1 MGHLKPRTELA
12 THEVVNQAPPLEDV
26 NCYET
31 DIALKE
37 AVSRNGAAWMDAEL
51 GRLGARVGSA
61 EVQDWAARANAS
73 PPVLKA
79 FDRYGRRIDEADF
92 HPDYHR
98 LMALGLESGVSAVAW
113 TAEQSGH
120 VAHSALMYVLSQAD
134 QGVCCPFSM
143 TYACIPTLRHQ
154 PDLAAEWEPR
164 VTAAAYD
171 PRCIPA
177 DEKRGVTL
185 GMAMTEKQG
194 GSDVRANTTRAV
206 PIGVA
211 GEYEL
216 VGHKWFCS
224 APMSDGFLTLA
235 KTEGGLSCFFVPK
248 WRPDGT
254 RNTVQ
259 VVRLKD
265 KLGDRSNASS
275 EIEYHNAW
283 ARMVGEEGRGVR
295 TIIEMVQGTR
305 LDCMV
310 GSTAIMRAALSHA
323 LWHAEHRRA
332 FGPRLVEHPAM
343 AQVLADLALEQ
354 EAALAMSFRVARAFD
369 DAPRSEHAA
378 AIARILTPIAKYWIC
393 KRTPSLVYEA
403 MECLGGAGYVE
414 ESPVPRYFRQ
424 SPLNSIW
431 EGSGNVIALDTLR
444 AIQREP
450 GVLEAL
456 FAELDEARGADRYLD
471 GLIHTVTTLNVRE
484 ALDDTTARHFVELLA
499 LAFQGAVLVREAP
512 PMVAEGFAATR
523 LRSER
528 GFTWGAFAPGL
539 ELDARGLIER
549 ASPLS
554 A

>member
-12 THEVVNQAPPLEDV
+12 THEVINQAPPLEDV

-51 GRLGARVGSA
+51 SGLGERVGSA
-61 EVQDWAARANAS
+61 EVQEWAARANAS

-79 FDRYGRRIDEADF
+79 FDRYGQRVDEAEF

-98 LMALGLESGVSAVAW
+98 LMALGLESGVSSVAW
-113 TAEQSGH
+113 TAEQGGH
-120 VAHSALMYVLSQAD
+120 VAHSALMYLLSQAD
-134 QGVCCPFSM
+134 QGVSCPFSM

-177 DEKRGVTL
+177 GHKRGVTL

-194 GSDVRANTTRAV
+194 GSDVRANTTRAI
-206 PIGVA
+206 PLGA
-211 GEYEL
+211 NGEYEL

-235 KTEGGLSCFFVPK
+235 RTEAGLSCFFVPK
-248 WRPDGT
+248 WRPDDT
-254 RNTVQ
+254 RNAIQ

-275 EIEYHNAW
+275 EIEYHSAW

-310 GSTAIMRAALSHA
+310 GSTSIMRAALSQA
-323 LWHAEHRRA
+323 IWHAEHRRA
-332 FGPRLVEHPAM
+332 FGRRLSEHPAM

-378 AIARILTPIAKYWIC
+378 AIARILTPVAKYWVC
-393 KRTPSLVYEA
+393 KRTPSFVYEA

-414 ESPVPRYFRQ
+414 ESPMPRYFRQ

-444 AIQREP
+444 AIQRDP

-456 FAELDEARGADRYLD
+456 FAELDEARGVDRNLD
-471 GLIHTVTTLNVRE
+471 GLIHTVTTMNLKE
-484 ALDDTTARHFVELLA
+484 ALDETTARHFVESLA
-499 LAFQGAVLVREAP
+499 LAFQAAVLVRSAPTMVGEA
-512 PMVAEGFAATR
+512 FAATR
-523 LRSER
+523 LGPGR
-528 GFTWGAFAPGL
+528 GYTWGAFAPGL
-539 ELDARGLIER
+539 ALDTRGLIER

-554 A
+554 R